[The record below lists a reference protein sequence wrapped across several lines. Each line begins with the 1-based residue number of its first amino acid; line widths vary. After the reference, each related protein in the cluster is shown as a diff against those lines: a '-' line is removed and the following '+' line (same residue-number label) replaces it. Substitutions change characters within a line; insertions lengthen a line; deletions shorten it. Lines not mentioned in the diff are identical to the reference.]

1 MSQTSSDNGK
11 TVAIISYLTPVGWII
26 AYIMNNNSKTT
37 YATFH
42 LRQALGINLLW
53 FLLGIINPFV
63 DIAVLGWIFELG
75 LIVFWVLGFVG
86 AIQGEKKPVPYL
98 GGNFQEWFKNI
109 G

>member
-42 LRQALGINLLW
+42 LRQALGINLLS

-98 GGNFQEWFKNI
+98 GGHFQEWIKNI